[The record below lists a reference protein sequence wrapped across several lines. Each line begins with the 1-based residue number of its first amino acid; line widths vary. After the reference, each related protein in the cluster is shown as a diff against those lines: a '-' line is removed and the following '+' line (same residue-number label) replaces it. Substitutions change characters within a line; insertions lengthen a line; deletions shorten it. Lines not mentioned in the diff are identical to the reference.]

1 MKYMLDTNI
10 CIYLINHR
18 PPQVRRRFE
27 AHLVGDIGISVITAC
42 ELAYGVTKTGSARNR
57 AALETF
63 LLPLEVA
70 AFDDTA
76 VWRYAAL
83 RAELERS
90 GLPIGALDTQI
101 AAHALALG
109 CTLVTSNTREFERVG
124 GLRLE
129 NWIEPMLSEPTVP
142 YLAQP
147 E

>member
-18 PPQVRRRFE
+18 PAHVRQHFE
-27 AHLVGDIGISVITAC
+27 AHPIGDIGISVITAC
-42 ELAYGVTKTGSARNR
+42 ELAYGVSKSRSARNR

-63 LLPLEVA
+63 LLPLDIA

-90 GLPIGALDTQI
+90 GQPIGALDTQI
-101 AAHALALG
+101 AAHALTLG
-109 CTLVTSNTREFERVG
+109 CTLVTNNTREFARIG
-124 GLRLE
+124 GLALE
-129 NWIEPMLSEPTVP
+129 NWAEPLLHEPLAP
-142 YLAQP
+142 YLSAT
-147 E
+147 

>member
-18 PPQVRRRFE
+18 PAHVRRRFE
-27 AHLVGDIGISVITAC
+27 AHPIGDIGISVITAC
-42 ELAYGVTKTGSARNR
+42 ELAYGVSKSNSARNR

-63 LLPLEVA
+63 LLPLDVA
-70 AFDDTA
+70 AFDDTV
-76 VWRYAAL
+76 VWRYATL

-109 CTLVTSNTREFERVG
+109 CTLVTNNTREFARIG
-124 GLRLE
+124 GLALE
-129 NWIEPMLSEPTVP
+129 NWVEPLLHEPLAP
-142 YLAQP
+142 YLSAT
-147 E
+147 

>member
-18 PPQVRRRFE
+18 PAHVRQHFE
-27 AHLVGDIGISVITAC
+27 AHPIGDIGISVITAC
-42 ELAYGVTKTGSARNR
+42 ELAYGVSKSRSARNR

-63 LLPLEVA
+63 LLPLDIA

-90 GLPIGALDTQI
+90 GQPIGALDTQI
-101 AAHALALG
+101 AAHALTLG
-109 CTLVTSNTREFERVG
+109 CTLVTNNTSEFARIG
-124 GLRLE
+124 GLALE
-129 NWIEPMLSEPTVP
+129 NWAEPLLHEPLAP
-142 YLAQP
+142 YLSAT
-147 E
+147 